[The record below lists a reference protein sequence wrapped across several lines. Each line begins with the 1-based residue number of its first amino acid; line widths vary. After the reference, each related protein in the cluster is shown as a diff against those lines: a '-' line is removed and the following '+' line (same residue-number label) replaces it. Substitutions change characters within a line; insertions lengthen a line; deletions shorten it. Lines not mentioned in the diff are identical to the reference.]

1 MYKRY
6 ENWIRG
12 LEWDWNISRDRH
24 FGVPIPVWECINCK
38 KIILPEEKELPV
50 DPLEKKKIC
59 PKCGKFAEPEIRVLD
74 TWATSSLTP
83 QITSSLIKDKV
94 KIPYSLRPQAHDI
107 IRTWAF
113 YTIAKSYLHENK
125 IPWKDI
131 MISGYV
137 KLGGQ
142 KMSKSKGN
150 IITPQEIME
159 KYGADSLRFWAAGS
173 KLGEDMDYQ
182 EKDLITGK
190 KFITKLFNASKFV
203 FMNLKNYNGK
213 RPKKLEEI
221 DELFL
226 NELNRV
232 IFTTTLRFKD
242 YEYSKAKSN
251 AEEFFWKD
259 FCDNY
264 LEIVKKRI
272 YQNKPGKESAQYTLY
287 QSLLTILKLIAP
299 IMPFITEHL
308 YQEYFRKNEKLRSIH
323 LSEWPKFDKKKLK
336 EWGEKDTGLRA
347 NRWFLLKD
355 LISGI
360 RQEKTKAKKPMNAE
374 IILNLDKKDYNNL
387 KEMLQDLKNVTNAK
401 EIKTGKFKV
410 EFIK

>member
-1 MYKRY
+1 
-6 ENWIRG
+6 
-12 LEWDWNISRDRH
+12 
-24 FGVPIPVWECINCK
+24 
-38 KIILPEEKELPV
+38 
-50 DPLEKKKIC
+50 
-59 PKCGKFAEPEIRVLD
+59 
-74 TWATSSLTP
+74 
-83 QITSSLIKDKV
+83 
-94 KIPYSLRPQAHDI
+94 
-107 IRTWAF
+107 
-113 YTIAKSYLHENK
+113 
-125 IPWKDI
+125 